1 MKNKV
6 WPGNGKKS
14 TSFRFCVERQ
24 NYLFFFLH
32 NIHRYRL
39 KEKLQLKQKTNGT
52 TQRVCMCVTR
62 VNFILSRNQM
72 LVS

>member
-1 MKNKV
+1 MEKKV
-6 WPGNGKKS
+6 PPSVFVSNDK
-14 TSFRFCVERQ
+14 TI
-24 NYLFFFLH
+24 FFFLH

-39 KEKLQLKQKTNGT
+39 TEKLQLKQKTNGT

>member
-6 WPGNGKKS
+6 WPGNKKKI

-24 NYLFFFLH
+24 NYFFLH
-32 NIHRYRL
+32 FIHRYRL
-39 KEKLQLKQKTNGT
+39 KKKLQLKQKTNGT

-62 VNFILSRNQM
+62 VNFILSGNQM

>member
-6 WPGNGKKS
+6 WPGNKKKKLPPS
-14 TSFRFCVERQ
+14 VFVSNDKTI
-24 NYLFFFLH
+24 FFLH
-32 NIHRYRL
+32 FIHRYRL
-39 KEKLQLKQKTNGT
+39 KKKLQLKQKTNGT

-62 VNFILSRNQM
+62 VSFILSRNQM